1 MVYTKKIVYEVKNM
15 QIKAYTP
22 YVVGVVGHDFHLS
35 LWQRVRLLFSPT
47 LSVIFISDELKKEA
61 AHE

>member
-1 MVYTKKIVYEVKNM
+1 MK
-15 QIKAYTP
+15 IKAYTP
-22 YVVGVVGHDFHLS
+22 YLVGVVGHDFHLS